1 MKHIGGLSIL
11 VFVAAMLSLPS
22 APRVGTVDHK
32 VFVNHKGPG
41 GEVHGLPRTAARGAR
56 VGATADRAF

>member
-32 VFVNHKGPG
+32 VFVNHKGHRICVALPS
-41 GEVHGLPRTAARGAR
+41 VPSHLAHGDVTNYMPCS
-56 VGATADRAF
+56 